1 MRDFL
6 KTGWAAQRRNIFK
19 KLCLSE
25 IAERKV
31 NRGSRNLRLF
41 LPGDRGVQEKNE
53 SIKLL
58 SVPLIKNCSHLKM
71 STRANK
77 HLFTFA
83 FSVTQIQGLNPRAS
97 TNVLHVIYSSWNIYE
112 ADFKSG
118 FIYQHSLFLS
128 ASYPAHCNT
137 TWSVIQIKSDA
148 AAWITSLCDGSV
160 WRCVSLYV
168 YCHVLSHLIW
178 SERGWVVWN
187 HWKDWVRDCSRT
199 PQRNS
204 LIISLHAD
212 MKSDEAAFC

>member
-25 IAERKV
+25 IAEGKV

-58 SVPLIKNCSHLKM
+58 SVLLIKNCSHLKM

-83 FSVTQIQGLNPRAS
+83 FSVTQTQGLNPRAS

-137 TWSVIQIKSDA
+137 MKRHSDQIR
-148 AAWITSLCDGSV
+148 
-160 WRCVSLYV
+160 RCCMEPAYV
-168 YCHVLSHLIW
+168 TGQCEEQCETIERTEYMIVLGLHKEIHSSSPSTLIW
-178 SERGWVVWN
+178 S
-187 HWKDWVRDCSRT
+187 
-199 PQRNS
+199 Q
-204 LIISLHAD
+204 
-212 MKSDEAAFC
+212 MKQHSA